1 LKIEKNS
8 NNGVLKNILTAVELS
23 AGRRSKTKTED
34 LKSERNSSRC
44 ENAKV
49 EPCGNL
55 MSGVLGTFSTM

>member
-23 AGRRSKTKTED
+23 AGRRSKTKTD
-34 LKSERNSSRC
+34 DFKSERNSSRC
-44 ENAKV
+44 EGAKV